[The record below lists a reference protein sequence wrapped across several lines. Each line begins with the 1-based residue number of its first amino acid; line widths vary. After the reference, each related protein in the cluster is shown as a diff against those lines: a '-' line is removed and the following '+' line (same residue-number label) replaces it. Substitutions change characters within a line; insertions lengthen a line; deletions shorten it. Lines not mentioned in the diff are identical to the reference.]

1 MVNGYPPPTTTGPQM
16 SRKSLESLLPR
27 ERLKGRP
34 SAVPSRYP
42 SGTVWPH
49 GEWSLGYA
57 SERPDGGE
65 WHEDPFIGLGVL
77 DVAAEGRSPLDLSDA
92 ANSHNWPSCPWPRRG
107 TKGITG
113 YGQQMIK
120 AAGFLMG
127 EKWPQHRKT
136 LGTVTLPPMTAQ
148 ARREV
153 VEAWPEL
160 TRELLQWLSRRLTR
174 QQLPPVVCS
183 VSEVQPKRLVE
194 NSEAYLHW
202 HLLWLNP
209 PGKAGNW
216 AIDPCDVRTWLESL
230 LIRKIPSYQGGNINV
245 DVKRVKGEAARYLAK
260 YMSKGK
266 QQVQEAMEDWGAGLC
281 PRTWWNMTKPTR
293 DMVKAATSKGRI
305 PGQLLEDVLNH
316 AWRTDLDSHYEFLR
330 HIELEFNGAL
340 ITVGWRGRFT
350 PGLAIDIRG
359 LLQSGDIP
367 GLDN

>member
-1 MVNGYPPPTTTGPQM
+1 M
-16 SRKSLESLLPR
+16 SSKSIERLLPK
-27 ERLKGRP
+27 ERLKGKP

-92 ANSHNWPSCPWPRRG
+92 ANSTNWPSCPWPRRG

-136 LGTVTLPPMTAQ
+136 LGTVTLPPMSVQ

-153 VEAWPEL
+153 VEAWPDL
-160 TRELLQWLSRRLTR
+160 TRELLRWLSRRLER
-174 QQLPPVVCS
+174 QSLPPVVCS
-183 VSEVQPKRLVE
+183 VSEVQPKRLAE
-194 NSEAYLHW
+194 NDEAYLHW
-202 HLLWLNP
+202 HLLWLNL

-230 LIRKIPSYQGGNINV
+230 LMRKIPSYQGGNINV

-281 PRTWWNMTKPTR
+281 PRAWWNMTKPTR

-305 PGQLLEDVLNH
+305 PGQLLENVLNH
-316 AWRTDLDSHYEFLR
+316 AWETDLDSHYEFLR

-340 ITVGWRGRFT
+340 ITVGWRGRFVE
-350 PGLAIDIRG
+350 GLALDIRG

-367 GLDN
+367 GLEGNP

>member
-1 MVNGYPPPTTTGPQM
+1 MVNGSPLPTTTGPKM
-16 SRKSLESLLPR
+16 SNKTLERLLPR
-27 ERLKGRP
+27 ERLKGKP

-65 WHEDPFIGLGVL
+65 WHEDPFVGLGVD
-77 DVAAEGRSPLDLSDA
+77 DVAMASRGQGEAGPLNLSDA
-92 ANSHNWPSCPWPRRG
+92 SNSTIPPQRG
-107 TKGITG
+107 QNGITG

-127 EKWPQHRKT
+127 ERWPQHRKT
-136 LGTVTLPPMTAQ
+136 LGTVTLPPMSEQ

-153 VEAWPEL
+153 VEVWPDL
-160 TRELLQWLSRRLTR
+160 TRELLRWLFRRLER
-174 QQLPPVVCS
+174 QSLPPVVCS
-183 VSEVQPKRLVE
+183 VSEVQPRRLVE
-194 NSEAYLHW
+194 TGEGCLHW
-202 HLLWLNP
+202 HLLWLNL

-230 LIRKIPSYQGGNINV
+230 LIRKIPSYTGGHINV
-245 DVKRVKGEAARYLAK
+245 NVKRVKGEAARYLAK
-260 YMSKGK
+260 YMSKGR
-266 QQVQEAMEDWGAGLC
+266 QQIQEAMEDWGAGLC

-305 PGQLLEDVLNH
+305 PGQLLENVLNH
-316 AWRTDLDSHYEFLR
+316 AWGTDLDSHYEFLR

-350 PGLAIDIRG
+350 PGLAMEVRSMLDLRDIA
-359 LLQSGDIP
+359 QVS
-367 GLDN
+367 

>member
-1 MVNGYPPPTTTGPQM
+1 VSKKT
-16 SRKSLESLLPR
+16 LENLLPR
-27 ERLKGRP
+27 EKLSRKP
-34 SAVPSRYP
+34 SAAPSRYP

-65 WHEDPFIGLGVL
+65 WHEDPFIGLGVD
-77 DVAAEGRSPLDLSDA
+77 DVAMASRGDGPAIPLDLSDA
-92 ANSHNWPSCPWPRRG
+92 SNSHNTPKRG
-107 TKGITG
+107 QNGITG

-127 EKWPQHRKT
+127 ERWPQHRKT

-174 QQLPPVVCS
+174 QSLPPIVCS

-202 HLLWLNP
+202 HVLWLNL
-209 PGKAGNW
+209 PGKSGNW
-216 AIDPCDVRTWLESL
+216 AIDPCDVRAWLESL
-230 LIRKIPSYQGGNINV
+230 LIRKIPSYQGGYINV

-266 QQVQEAMEDWGAGLC
+266 QQVQEAMDDWGSDLC

-293 DMVKAATSKGRI
+293 DMVKASTSRGRI
-305 PGQLLEDVLNH
+305 PGRLLEATLDH
-316 AWRTDLDSHYEFLR
+316 AWATDLDSHYEFLR
-330 HIELEFNGAL
+330 HIELEFEGVL

-350 PGLAIDIRG
+350 DGLSLEIRRLLALAGCCAIIR
-359 LLQSGDIP
+359 
-367 GLDN
+367 

>member
-1 MVNGYPPPTTTGPQM
+1 M

-27 ERLKGRP
+27 ERLKGKP

-57 SERPDGGE
+57 SEIPDGGA
-65 WHEDPFIGLGVL
+65 WHEDPFVGLGVD
-77 DVAAEGRSPLDLSDA
+77 DVAMASRGQGAAAPLDLSDA
-92 ANSHNWPSCPWPRRG
+92 SNSTKRPPRG
-107 TKGITG
+107 QNGITG

-136 LGTVTLPPMTAQ
+136 MGTITLPPMTPQ

-160 TRELLQWLSRRLTR
+160 TRELLRWLSRQLER
-174 QQLPPVVCS
+174 QSLPPVICS
-183 VSEVQPKRLVE
+183 VSEVQPRRLVSTGE
-194 NSEAYLHW
+194 GYLHW
-202 HLLWLNP
+202 HLLWLNL

-216 AIDPCDVRTWLESL
+216 AIDPCDVRSWLESL
-230 LIRKIPSYQGGNINV
+230 LIRKIPSYTGGSVNV
-245 DVKRVKGEAARYLAK
+245 DVKPVRGEAARYLAK

-266 QQVQEAMEDWGAGLC
+266 QQVQEAMEDWGPELC

-293 DMVKAATSKGRI
+293 DMVKASTSKGRL
-305 PGQLLEDVLNH
+305 PGKLLEAVLDKAFASN
-316 AWRTDLDSHYEFLR
+316 LDDYYEFLR
-330 HIELEFNGAL
+330 HIELEFDGVL

-350 PGLAIDIRG
+350 ESLSRDVRSLLHSVDIHRVPGG
-359 LLQSGDIP
+359 
-367 GLDN
+367 

>member
-1 MVNGYPPPTTTGPQM
+1 MVNGSPPTTSTGPRV
-16 SRKSLESLLPR
+16 SRKSIADLLPR

-49 GEWSLGYA
+49 GEWSLGYT
-57 SERPDGGE
+57 SERPDGGD

-77 DVAAEGRSPLDLSDA
+77 DVAADGRSPLDLSDA

-174 QQLPPVVCS
+174 QSLPPLVCS
-183 VSEVQPKRLVE
+183 VSEVQPKRLAE
-194 NSEAYLHW
+194 TGEGCLHW
-202 HLLWLNP
+202 HLLWLNL

-216 AIDPCDVRTWLESL
+216 AVDPCDVRTWLESL
-230 LIRKIPSYQGGNINV
+230 LIRKIPSYTGGNVNV

-281 PRTWWNMTKPTR
+281 PRTWWNMTKPAR
-293 DMVKAATSKGRI
+293 DMVKAATSRGRI
-305 PGQLLEDVLNH
+305 PGQLLENVLNH
-316 AWRTDLDSHYEFLR
+316 AWETDLDSHYEFLR

-359 LLQSGDIP
+359 LLQSGDIT
-367 GLDN
+367 GL